1 MVERGTRSVVRDR
14 DVCRRHGVVGVLV
27 EPRSK
32 ADCAVVVLGGSEGG
46 LHEADA
52 VALAQEGFAALALA
66 YFGAPGVPSGLVDVP
81 LEYVFRALDLL
92 STRGYASGSI
102 GLVGGSRGGELALLV
117 GSHDERVG
125 SVVSVVGSGVVTA
138 GIDLSAGRF
147 DRILETS
154 GAAWT
159 LAGRALPHLP
169 YVVTPD
175 LVRSIERGEPVAL
188 RDAFAALPD
197 GDELDAISIPVERVR
212 GGVLLVSAGDDGMWD
227 GAGFSEVAAE
237 RLRAADHPY
246 PWAHVVLAGVGHLIA
261 GPPGGPVAPFG
272 PGPGVT
278 FRFGGDPVLTADARA
293 ETWSRTVGF
302 LRYTLPRDIA
312 DEP

>member
-1 MVERGTRSVVRDR
+1 
-14 DVCRRHGVVGVLV
+14 VCRRHGVVGVLV
-27 EPRSK
+27 EPR
-32 ADCAVVVLGGSEGG
+32 AQAECAVVVLGGSEGG

-66 YFGAPGVPSGLVDVP
+66 YFGSPGVPSGLLDIP

-92 STRGYASGSI
+92 SGRGYASGSV
-102 GLVGGSRGGELALLV
+102 GLLGGSRGGELALLV
-117 GSHDERVG
+117 ASHDERVG

-138 GIDLSAGRF
+138 GIDCSAGRL
-147 DRILETS
+147 DRILATS

-159 LAGRALPHLP
+159 LAGRRLPHLP

-175 LVRSIERGEPVAL
+175 LVRSIERGEPVSL
-188 RDAFAALPD
+188 RDAFAVLPA
-197 GDELDAISIPVERVR
+197 GDELEAISIPVERVR
-212 GGVLLVSAGDDGMWD
+212 GGVLLVSAGDDQMWD

-237 RLRAADHPY
+237 RLRRAEHPY
-246 PWAHVVLAGVGHLIA
+246 PWAHVVLDGVGHLVA
-261 GPPGGPVAPFG
+261 GPPGGPVPSSG

-293 ETWSRTVGF
+293 ETWRRTVGF
-302 LRYTLPRDIA
+302 LRYTLPRETP
-312 DEP
+312 DEA

>member
-1 MVERGTRSVVRDR
+1 MVDRGTRSVVRDR

-27 EPRSK
+27 EPRAQAES
-32 ADCAVVVLGGSEGG
+32 AVIVLGGAEGG

-66 YFGAPGVPSGLVDVP
+66 YFGLPGVPRGLVDIP

-92 STRGYASGSI
+92 SARGYPSGSI
-102 GLVGGSRGGELALLV
+102 GLLGGSRGGELALLV

-125 SVVSVVGSGVVTA
+125 SVVSIVGSGVVTA
-138 GIDLSAGRF
+138 GIDYSAGRL

-159 LAGRALPHLP
+159 FAGRRLP
-169 YVVTPD
+169 YLPYQVTPE
-175 LVRSIERGEPVAL
+175 LLGSIGRGGTVSL
-188 RDAFAALPD
+188 RDAFAALP
-197 GDELDAISIPVERVR
+197 GGEELEAISIRVEQVR
-212 GGVLLVSAGDDGMWD
+212 GGVLMVSAGDDESWD
-227 GAGFSEVAAE
+227 GAAYSEVAAE

-246 PWAHVVLAGVGHLIA
+246 PWAHVVLDGVGHLVA
-261 GPPGGPVAPFG
+261 GPPGGPSAPYG

-278 FRFGGDPVLTADARA
+278 FRYGGDPVLTADARA
-293 ETWSRTVGF
+293 ETWHRTLGF
-302 LRYTLPRDIA
+302 LRYTLPREIA
-312 DEP
+312 DDG

>member
-1 MVERGTRSVVRDR
+1 MERGTRSVVRDR

-27 EPRSK
+27 EPRSQ
-32 ADCAVVVLGGSEGG
+32 ARCAVVVLGGAEGG

-66 YFGAPGVPSGLVDVP
+66 YFGSPGVPSSLVDIP

-92 STRGYASGSI
+92 SARGYASGSI
-102 GLVGGSRGGELALLV
+102 GLLGGSRGGELALLV

-138 GIDLSAGRF
+138 GIDYAAGRL
-147 DRILETS
+147 DRILATS

-159 LAGRALPHLP
+159 VAGRRLPHLP
-169 YVVTPD
+169 YVVPPE
-175 LVRSIERGEPVAL
+175 LVRSIERDEPVSL
-188 RDAFAALPD
+188 RDAFAALPT
-197 GDELDAISIPVERVR
+197 GDELEAISIPVERVR
-212 GGVLLVSAGDDGMWD
+212 GGVLMVSAGDDGSWD
-227 GAGFSEVAAE
+227 CVGLSEVAAG

-246 PWAHVVLAGVGHLIA
+246 PWAHVVLEGVGHTIA
-261 GPPGGPVAPFG
+261 GPPGGPVAPYG

-278 FRFGGDPVLTADARA
+278 FRYGGDPVLTADARA
-293 ETWSRTVGF
+293 ETWRRTVGF
-302 LRYTLPRDIA
+302 LRYTLPRETA
-312 DEP
+312 DEA